1 MKVQVYKV
9 DMETGEQRLQATRD
23 LNEQFPHR
31 DAQYHV
37 ALVEL
42 QRIGRCWCKGPTLL
56 VRQD

>member
-1 MKVQVYKV
+1 MKVQVYKL
-9 DMETGEQRLQATRD
+9 DTETGEQKLQAIRD
-23 LNEQFPHR
+23 LNEQFPDR

-42 QRIGRCWCKGPTLL
+42 NRMGRCWCKGPVLL